1 MSQRALSIGQSDRT
15 TLVLLVAA
23 TPVAGAIG
31 VLAAVSPSLAAAAVV
46 ALVAV
51 PAAVLKPKL
60 IAHLLIATVFLEATT
75 IGGVT
80 VARLA
85 APFALIAVISQL
97 AHAQVWL
104 RRATPTLPL
113 VAAYAGLAIA
123 SLAWTV
129 SFEGTLDAL
138 GSLSISIIYLGAFAI
153 LITSERDLQR
163 LLWTLAGSST
173 ILALLWITRFASGV
187 DRRFNSAGDPNFVAA
202 FQVVALPLVLVTASY
217 ARTPARR
224 ALLWI
229 ATALIAGSVISTLS
243 RAGLVTIL
251 IAVILIAALPS
262 RSLFRRPGHKVV
274 LLIAAAIGLA
284 LLLAIT
290 WADISHR
297 FQVGFAQE
305 NVAGG
310 RGDLWMAALHGFS
323 THPLTGLGYGG
334 FRTGSFQLLAQTPGV
349 DLASHL
355 RFAART
361 GEYVHN
367 AYLGSLA
374 ELGLM
379 GLALFVAIFLSSARS
394 LRKTAAEAR
403 AGGDAF
409 LRSLANALL
418 LGLFAFAL
426 SSAVLSTET
435 SRILWV
441 IVGLSLSLPHL
452 AHLRIRERNEADR
465 MPTGRQDPS
474 LPQPRIL

>member
-1 MSQRALSIGQSDRT
+1 MSQRDLSIRAFDRT
-15 TLVLLVAA
+15 TLALLLAA
-23 TPVAGAIG
+23 LPVAGVIGILSAI
-31 VLAAVSPSLAAAAVV
+31 SPSIAAAAVV
-46 ALVAV
+46 AVVAL

-60 IAHLLIATVFLEATT
+60 IAHLLIATVFLEATA

-85 APFALIAVISQL
+85 APLALIAVISQL
-97 AHAQVWL
+97 AHQPV
-104 RRATPTLPL
+104 RMRQMIPTLPL
-113 VAAYAGLAIA
+113 VAAYVGLAVA

-129 SFEGTLDAL
+129 SFVGTLDAL
-138 GSLSISIIYLGAFAI
+138 GSLSISIVYLAAFTV

-187 DRRFNSAGDPNFVAA
+187 DRRFNTAGDPNFVAA

-217 ARTPARR
+217 ARTAGRR
-224 ALLWI
+224 ILLWI

-251 IAVILIAALPS
+251 AAVIVVAALPS
-262 RSLFRRPGHKVV
+262 RSLFRRPAHKFI
-274 LLIAAAIGLA
+274 LLIGAAIGLA
-284 LLLAIT
+284 LLLSVA
-290 WADISHR
+290 WADLSHR

-310 RGDLWMAALHGFS
+310 RGDLWMAAIHGYS
-323 THPLTGLGYGG
+323 IHPMTGLGYGG
-334 FRTGSFQLLAQTPGV
+334 FKTVSFNLLAQTPGV
-349 DLASHL
+349 DLTSHL

-374 ELGLM
+374 ELGPI
-379 GLALFVAIFLSSARS
+379 GLVLFVSIFLSTFWS
-394 LRKTAAEAR
+394 LRKTAADAR
-403 AGGDAF
+403 SAGNPF
-409 LRSLANALL
+409 IRSLANALSV
-418 LGLFAFAL
+418 GLFAFAL
-426 SSAVLSTET
+426 SSIVLSTET

-441 IVGLSLSLPHL
+441 VVGLSLSLPNL
-452 AHLRIRERNEADR
+452 LSRPMNRQPETEPTRALNRARTRSRE
-465 MPTGRQDPS
+465 
-474 LPQPRIL
+474 L